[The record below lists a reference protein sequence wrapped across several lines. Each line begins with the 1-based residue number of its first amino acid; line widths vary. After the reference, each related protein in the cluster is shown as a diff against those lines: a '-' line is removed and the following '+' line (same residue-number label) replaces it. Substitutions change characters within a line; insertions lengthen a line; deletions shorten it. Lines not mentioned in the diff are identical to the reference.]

1 MALVDQKNL
10 YLTFKY
16 IAYTKILREYA
27 KLNFSQI
34 GAKRRGE
41 GRGRKGGN
49 IWIGEDAYSLCPRKT
64 VRLENFR
71 TILIVRNDHVTPN

>member
-41 GRGRKGGN
+41 GRGRKEGRKHLDRGRC
-49 IWIGEDAYSLCPRKT
+49 ILSLSQKDCSFRKFQNNT
-64 VRLENFR
+64 NSEK
-71 TILIVRNDHVTPN
+71 

>member
-34 GAKRRGE
+34 GGKRRGGRKE
-41 GRGRKGGN
+41 GRKHLDRGRCILSLSQK
-49 IWIGEDAYSLCPRKT
+49 DYSFRKFQNNT
-64 VRLENFR
+64 NSEK
-71 TILIVRNDHVTPN
+71 

>member
-34 GAKRRGE
+34 GAKRGE

-49 IWIGEDAYSLCPRKT
+49 IWIGEDAYSLCHRKT